1 MKLEKHFERL
11 CKKAVFADDILLALI
26 DYIMINENN
35 HYIRSYNLLEE
46 ILRRYH
52 KNDKGF
58 NNTRTIILNDDE
70 RELFKALKS
79 RFVVDASLDNNF
91 YAVKNYPHL
100 FDDYL
105 KYYAGVVF
113 DDGKIGNQQL
123 GAERTFFVGMPIY
136 DLENNKLGV
145 LSYVYDEDDKSYW
158 WKILG
163 YKGESQKIKTYW
175 QVLKEREP
183 KVKELIAKKET
194 NQ

>member
-11 CKKAVFADDILLALI
+11 CKKAMYADDVLLALI
-26 DYIMINENN
+26 DYIMTNTNTN
-35 HYIRSYNLLEE
+35 VNGRYLRDSNLLES
-46 ILRRYH
+46 ILRQYH

-58 NNTRTIILNDDE
+58 KNTRTIILNDDE

-91 YAVKNYPHL
+91 YAVKDYPHL

-113 DDGKIGNQQL
+113 DDGKIGNQQA

-175 QVLKEREP
+175 QVLKD
-183 KVKELIAKKET
+183 KE
-194 NQ
+194 